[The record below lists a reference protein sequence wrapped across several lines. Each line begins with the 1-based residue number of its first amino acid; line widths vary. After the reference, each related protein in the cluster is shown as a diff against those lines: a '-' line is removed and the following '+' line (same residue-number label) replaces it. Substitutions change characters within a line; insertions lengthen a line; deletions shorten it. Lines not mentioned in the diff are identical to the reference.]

1 MDEPTNDNND
11 TLDIDQLIK
20 AAQSDSISETLSSS
34 IDPIQVEIRD
44 FIRERGIKPSKSYIP
59 LELIYY
65 YYTEYS
71 PNPVTRHKFISIFS
85 HYFTK
90 KKITGILCCRINPE
104 SIGLPDY
111 YSIYKDPAF
120 SKSQRKFISSYEGV
134 YKVSGFYISRIKL
147 EDGLHYLGR
156 FKTDRE
162 AAMEYD
168 KQALHHLGPT
178 AKLNFPERIKDYE
191 QEIKEEE

>member
-71 PNPVTRHKFISIFS
+71 PNRS
-85 HYFTK
+85 
-90 KKITGILCCRINPE
+90 
-104 SIGLPDY
+104 
-111 YSIYKDPAF
+111 
-120 SKSQRKFISSYEGV
+120 
-134 YKVSGFYISRIKL
+134 
-147 EDGLHYLGR
+147 
-156 FKTDRE
+156 
-162 AAMEYD
+162 
-168 KQALHHLGPT
+168 
-178 AKLNFPERIKDYE
+178 
-191 QEIKEEE
+191 